1 MNKEKMIEAFL
12 ELTDEQKKLWEE
24 AYETCPSGY
33 KIGEENCCECGCIQ
47 CWLYS
52 LEEESKNM
60 DKLSKYTKVIANL
73 EEVVEHEYNI
83 NLSAL
88 NKGRESVEEAI
99 KESQEEGFESTYFST
114 KIEFD
119 KMTKEVKE
127 HALAGGC
134 VRMIVFKKW
143 IKETFGIEDV
153 ELDVVKL
160 DNYTTYVRAIIN
172 HGLEK

>member
-1 MNKEKMIEAFL
+1 MNKEHIIEEFL
-12 ELTDEQKKLWEE
+12 ELSNGQKELMEIMYESCPTD
-24 AYETCPSGY
+24 YE
-33 KIGEENCCECGCIQ
+33 IGKEHCECGCIQ

-52 LEEESKNM
+52 LGEESKNM
-60 DKLSKYTKVIANL
+60 DKLSRYTKVIANL
-73 EEVVEHEYNI
+73 EEVIEHEYNI

-88 NKGRESVEEAI
+88 NKGKESIENAI
-99 KESQEEGFESTYFST
+99 KESKEEGFESTYFST